1 METGAILGRAWVIT
15 RRYSWLWI
23 IGLFLTGMASGNVDL
38 TLPGGSNV
46 TGGAAEA
53 LSVPAVMGVMFVAG
67 VLAVFG
73 VALWVVGAL
82 ARGALIVAVDRI
94 EAAADEDEPAFSLS
108 EALTAGVAHFGRV
121 FLIGIPVAVPALLL
135 TFVAYAG
142 ALAGLAG
149 AVGSRGLDR
158 MLALL
163 LLLCGALVLMSLVL
177 TLVQHFADRA
187 AVLEGLSPLAAYRRG
202 WSLLWHH
209 RHKLRGVTIF
219 WVGLTVGL
227 RLLLAL
233 PTTTLMLPILF
244 AGIAGQPLAS
254 PALAVLGIAGFLS
267 VMVSLL
273 FAVGN
278 VLASTVWT
286 LAYRACLAT
295 EQAADVTS
303 DAGFE
308 SNDGNAVAQ
317 NATQQRQSVG
327 ME

>member
-1 METGAILGRAWVIT
+1 METGALLSRAWMIT

-46 TGGAAEA
+46 TGVAAGA
-53 LSVPAVMGVMFVAG
+53 LSIPAVMGVVFVAG
-67 VLAVFG
+67 VLAVAG

-94 EAAADEDEPAFSLS
+94 EAADTAADVPAFSLAES
-108 EALTAGVAHFGRV
+108 LAAGVEHFGRL
-121 FLIGIPVAVPALLL
+121 FLIGIPVSIPALLL

-142 ALAGLAG
+142 ALAGLVGDAG
-149 AVGSRGLDR
+149 TRGMNR

-163 LLLCGALVLMSLVL
+163 LALCSALVVMSIVL

-187 AVLEGLSPLAAYRRG
+187 AVLEGLTPLAAYRRG
-202 WSLLWHH
+202 WTLLWHH
-209 RHKLRGVTIF
+209 RDDLRGVGVF
-219 WVGLTVGL
+219 WVALTIGL

-244 AGIAGQPLAS
+244 AGIAGQPLDT
-254 PALAVLGIAGFLS
+254 PALAVLGIAGFVS
-267 VMVSLL
+267 VMVTLL

-278 VLASTVWT
+278 VLTSTLWT
-286 LAYRACLAT
+286 LVYRACLVA
-295 EQAADVTS
+295 EQAGDATT
-303 DAGFE
+303 DAGLD
-308 SNDGNAVAQ
+308 SNEGGVVVQPAV
-317 NATQQRQSVG
+317 QQQQ
-327 ME
+327 MI